1 MTLIPTC
8 KLSLELTRV
17 LTDIEL
23 AGLKINRN
31 TLQKIKDDY
40 TKEYNKLKND
50 LLLMGKEVMGDT
62 PFNLNSADDR
72 SVIIYSRKVTD
83 KKLWKGYFNLGSEM
97 RGNTRKAKRRIT

>member
-8 KLSLELTRV
+8 KLSLEVTRV

-23 AGLKINRN
+23 AGLKVNRD

-40 TKEYNKLKND
+40 TKEYNQLEND
-50 LLLMGKEVMGDT
+50 LLLIGKEVMGDT

-72 SVIIYSRKVTD
+72 SAIVYSRKVKD
-83 KKLWKGYFNLGSEM
+83 KKMWKGYFNLGSEM
-97 RGNTRKAKRRIT
+97 